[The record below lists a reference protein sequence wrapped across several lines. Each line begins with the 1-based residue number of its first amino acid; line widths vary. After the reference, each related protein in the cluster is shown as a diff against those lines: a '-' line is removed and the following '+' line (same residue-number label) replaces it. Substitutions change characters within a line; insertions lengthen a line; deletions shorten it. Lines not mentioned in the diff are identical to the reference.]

1 MGSISI
7 KQFLEHP
14 ELVLAGTRDGSVA
27 LIVEDGEPVLMA
39 VPMGANVANATMR
52 LELAAA
58 LFDCGQI
65 GVGVA
70 ARIAGLAWSE
80 FIDELGRRRIPVI
93 RTTAEDLEREL
104 AAFGD

>member
-7 KQFLEHP
+7 QQFLEHP
-14 ELVLAGTRDGSVA
+14 EQVLAGTRDGSVA
-27 LIVEDGEPVLMA
+27 LIVQDGEPVLMA
-39 VPMGANVANATMR
+39 VPMGANLDSAAMR
-52 LELAAA
+52 LELAIT
-58 LFDCGQI
+58 LFDRGRISI
-65 GVGVA
+65 GVA
-70 ARIAGLAWSE
+70 TRIAGLATSE